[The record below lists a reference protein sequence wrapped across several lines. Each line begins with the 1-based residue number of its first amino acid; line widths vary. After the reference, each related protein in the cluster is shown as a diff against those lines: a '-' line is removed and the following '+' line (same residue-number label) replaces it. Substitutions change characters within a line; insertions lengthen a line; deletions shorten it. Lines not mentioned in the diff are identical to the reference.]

1 MGATLAMKGGKRGA
15 SSLLGYVNRHGE
27 LPTDRIYT
35 HEISA
40 SNTLAQKQLEA
51 NRRIFN
57 KTDGIQAFHWVQ
69 SFDKKFDKN
78 NEEHVQKA
86 HEIGSMLV
94 DEIAESYPNHE
105 IYMGTHTDS
114 KSGYI
119 HNHIVFSSV
128 NHQTGAKFHS
138 NNEVGY
144 HLQDLND
151 KVLADFGIQ
160 QPKEK
165 FKSIDYAMHREGKRS
180 NREEIKHMIIQAKE
194 QSHDFD
200 SFKKTLDKDYQV
212 EVYEFNNGKRI
223 GFKWTDRE
231 GKDFTIG
238 ARKLGSDF
246 ERPGIEQ
253 SFELVVGQEPKKEK
267 EQPLEKKEGQTPE
280 NGFSINDLTA
290 INNQIRKQK
299 EEEEK
304 AKQERLK
311 RQQAQQKEQKT
322 QSFNRG
328 GWDLDM

>member
-1 MGATLAMKGGKRGA
+1 MGATLALKGGKRGA
-15 SSLLGYVNRHGE
+15 SALLGYVNRHGE
-27 LPTDRIYT
+27 LPSDRIYT
-35 HEISA
+35 HEISP
-40 SNTLAQKQLEA
+40 NNKLAQKQLEA

-57 KTDGIQAFHWVQ
+57 KTGGIQAFHWVQ
-69 SFDKKFDKN
+69 SFDKNFKKE

-86 HEIGSMLV
+86 YEIGSRLV
-94 DEIAESYPNHE
+94 DEIAAAYPNHE

-114 KSGYI
+114 ASGYI

-151 KVLADFGIQ
+151 KVLADFGVQ

-165 FKSIDYAMHREGKRS
+165 FKSVDYAMHREGKRS
-180 NREEIKHMIIQAKE
+180 NREEMKHMVIQAKE
-194 QSHDFD
+194 QAHDFD
-200 SFKKTLDKDYQV
+200 SFKEVLEKDYQV
-212 EVYEFNNGKRI
+212 EVYEFNEGKRI

-238 ARKLGSDF
+238 ARKLGTDF

-253 SFELVVGQEPKKEK
+253 SFEPTLEKAPKKVIKEPLEEK
-267 EQPLEKKEGQTPE
+267 EVKTPD
-280 NGFSINDLTA
+280 NAFSINDLTA

-299 EEEEK
+299 EDEK
-304 AKQERLK
+304 KAEQERVK
-311 RQQAQQKEQKT
+311 RQQAQQKEQEK